1 MQRNQTEHI
10 ISETRNMS
18 HYQRI
23 LGILL
28 LTVLLVGYSVF
39 AGPKHRRT
47 GIHNGNLVN
56 TRYSNFGNLGSRY
69 EKPQMEWPKGTGYTY
84 GFEFIME
91 AAAEVVDANGIT
103 VQITSE
109 SYTHPTSH
117 DISPDGTHLYNWEP
131 LPGYYNENRAV
142 NTIEFPAMSHK
153 PETWPA
159 SWPYDYPGDPG
170 TRDGMWNGE
179 FGAYVRANQESYYMI
194 DDRNNDEFEYY
205 PFVGS
210 AIDSGGYSTGGRR
223 GLGLQVKVRG
233 YQWAAVAAEDILIV
247 RYDFKNYSHKDLPKV
262 VFGMYADV
270 MVGGSGDSGDD
281 LAYFDDFDDI
291 TYCWDA
297 DGVDIK
303 NRPGLGYFG
312 YAFLESPGNPLN
324 VKDDDADGLTDERQ
338 DNPAG
343 SYIEG
348 EIGNFGEKKWHFEG
362 DEDGDWRGY
371 TDMNINGSWDYGEFI
386 GDDVGS
392 DGIGPYDQDYPGPD
406 TDGTEANGYPDQGE
420 PNFGKTDND
429 ESDQIG
435 LTSFILVNAQ
445 SLRYDDRN
453 WTQMTPELFST
464 PPVTN
469 LAFVYGSGYFS
480 LPVGHTRKFAIANL
494 FGNDWE
500 DILKNKRTM
509 QKIYDADY
517 NFTKPPLKPNV
528 RAVARDKK
536 VILTW
541 DKMAELSIDPI
552 YREDFEGYLIYKAT
566 DPSFNEIKSI
576 TDANGNPLFWKPIAQ
591 FDRVDGLYG
600 LHPITIEGTG
610 VHFDMGTDSGLKYHF
625 IDEDVD
631 NGRRYFYAVCS
642 YDRGYDEDFYERGLS
657 DNDYLASVF
666 PTECSKIIQMDAL
679 GDVEFVDIN
688 CVVVTPNAGSAG
700 YIEGYMDGDY
710 EHIGL
715 ATGYLDMNFAI
726 PDDVQDEHEYEITF
740 SDTTGGRYTNGI
752 CIKDLTD
759 DEVVYESDTYDE
771 FDISKEIIEGM
782 RFDFYNDSSY
792 VIEHGWLIGDCN
804 LPYEVGPSPDNA
816 KRRTLPEDI
825 EIRILEFGAD
835 TTYSTM
841 FEKPIPTNF
850 EVWSTTYNRKIE
862 FGFFENINVDSMLN
876 GGDEVRILH
885 DFEDHGFKYQIAWV
899 LEIDTLLNGIDPQ
912 IGDIFYFN
920 VTKPFNADDTIR
932 FTTNASE
939 VEKQEAKAD
948 LDSIFVVPDPY
959 VVSAS
964 WEKPLF
970 YSSGRGER
978 RIDFVNLPQ
987 ECTIRIYTVSGKLIK
1002 TIKHSAAMSLG
1013 AESWDLVSEDGLTVS
1028 YGIYVFHVDA
1038 PGIGSKIGKFALIK

>member
-1 MQRNQTEHI
+1 MMINMNQNQK
-10 ISETRNMS
+10 SFFVW
-18 HYQRI
+18 
-23 LGILL
+23 LL
-28 LTVLLVGYSVF
+28 LGLIGSSGLL
-39 AGPKHRRT
+39 AGPIHRRS

-56 TRYSNFGNLGSRY
+56 TRYSNFGNLGDRY
-69 EKPQMEWPKGTGYTY
+69 KSPQMEWPKGTGFTY

-91 AAAEVVDANGIT
+91 AAAEVVDANGVT

-109 SYTHPTSH
+109 SYTHLPSH
-117 DISPDGTHLYNWEP
+117 DISPDGTHLWNWEP
-131 LPGYYNENRAV
+131 LPGYFNEGPENKD
-142 NTIEFPAMSHK
+142 EFPAMSHK

-179 FGAYVRANQESYYMI
+179 FGAYVRADQESYYMI

-210 AIDSGGYSTGGRR
+210 AIDSGGFYTGGRR
-223 GLGLQVKVRG
+223 GIGLQVRVRG

-270 MVGGSGDSGDD
+270 MVGGGGDSGDD
-281 LAYFDDFDDI
+281 LASFDNLDDI

-297 DGVDIK
+297 DGLDIK
-303 NRPGLGYFG
+303 NRMGLGYFG

-324 VKDDDADGLTDERQ
+324 GKDDEDGLIDEEQ
-338 DNPAG
+338 DNDRG
-343 SYIEG
+343 TYIEG
-348 EIGNFGEKKWHFEG
+348 PVGNFGGTKWHWSG
-362 DEDGDWRGY
+362 DEDGDWQSY
-371 TDMNINGSWDYGEFI
+371 HDDNANGKWDYGEFI

-392 DGIGPYDQDYPGPD
+392 DGIGPYDQGYPGPD
-406 TDGTEANGYPDQGE
+406 TDGTEANGVPDQGE

-453 WTQMTPELFST
+453 WQQMTPGLYSE

-469 LAFVYGSGYFS
+469 LAFVYGSGYFE
-480 LPVGHTRKFAIANL
+480 LPIGHTRKFAITNL

-517 NFTKPPLKPNV
+517 NFTKPPLKPNL

-552 YREDFEGYLIYKAT
+552 YREDFEGYLVYKAT
-566 DPSFNEIKSI
+566 DPSFNEIKTIS
-576 TDANGNPLFWKPIAQ
+576 DAYGNALYWKPIAQ
-591 FDRVDGLYG
+591 FDAVDGLYG

-610 VHFDMGTDSGLKYHF
+610 VHFNMGTDSGLKYHY
-625 IDEDVD
+625 IDEDVE

-657 DNDYLASVF
+657 SMDYLAPVY
-666 PTECSKIIQMDAL
+666 PTECSKIIQLDAL

-688 CVVVTPNAGSAG
+688 CAVVTPNAGSAG
-700 YIEGYMDGDY
+700 YVEGHMDGEL

-715 ATGYLDMNFAI
+715 ATGRLEVVFAI
-726 PDDVQDEHEYEITF
+726 PDDIQEGHTYEVTF
-740 SDTTGGRYTNGI
+740 SDTTGGRFTNGI
-752 CIKDLTD
+752 CITDLTD
-759 DEVVYESDTYDE
+759 SEVIYESNTYDE
-771 FDISKEIIEGM
+771 FDISKQILEGM

-792 VIEHGWLIGDCN
+792 VTEHGWLIGDCN
-804 LPYEVGPSPDNA
+804 LPYTIGPSLDDA

-825 EIRILEFGAD
+825 EIRVMAPNAD
-835 TTYSTM
+835 TSFYNPLDTESNR
-841 FEKPIPTNF
+841 PVNF
-850 EVWSTTYNRKIE
+850 QVWSTTYNRKLDFAFYE
-862 FGFFENINVDSMLN
+862 TANKDGLLN
-876 GGDEVRILH
+876 GGDQISICHEIEN
-885 DFEDHGFKYQIAWV
+885 FGTASKIAWIFE
-899 LEIDTLLNGIDPQ
+899 LDTLSGGIDPEE
-912 IGDIFYFN
+912 GDIFYFY

-932 FTTNASE
+932 FTTSASE
-939 VEKQEAKAD
+939 VDRKLAKSS
-948 LDSIFVVPDPY
+948 LDSIYVVPDPY

-970 YSSGRGER
+970 YASGRGER
-978 RIDFVNLPQ
+978 RIDFVNLPT
-987 ECTIRIYTVSGKLIK
+987 ECTIRIYSVSGKLIK
-1002 TIKHSAAMSLG
+1002 TLKHSAAMSLG
-1013 AESWDLVSEDGLTVS
+1013 TESWDLVSEDGLTVS
-1028 YGIYVFHVDA
+1028 YGIYVYHVDA
-1038 PGIGSKIGKFALIK
+1038 PGIGSKVGKFALIK